1 MIKEVLIVLLHWV
14 DPTVHVVPVAPV
26 VLTCPPTESQSNID
40 RNDARMDRNMRDLG
54 KAKPGVVVD
63 PWGAMPSQQ
72 RDAIEH
78 RAQRGAP

>member
-1 MIKEVLIVLLHWV
+1 MIKEALIVLLHWV
-14 DPTVHVVPVAPV
+14 DPTVHVVPVVPV
-26 VLTCPPTESQSNID
+26 CPAVESQTNID
-40 RNDARMDRNMRDLG
+40 RNDTSMKKNMQDLG

-78 RAQRGAP
+78 RAKRGEP